1 MAELL
6 SSKLHDIDN
15 LLLVKQEQLTEIDG
29 IGPVIASSV
38 INYIENVS
46 NRRVIENLRTAG
58 LTLANETDLQSEE
71 QSLTTIRFVVT
82 GKLEHFSRSDIEEKI
97 KIAGG
102 TVNNKVSKRTD
113 YLIAG
118 QDAGSKLNDAKDLD
132 IKIISEQEFTELL

>member
-1 MAELL
+1 M
-6 SSKLHDIDN
+6 
-15 LLLVKQEQLTEIDG
+15 
-29 IGPVIASSV
+29 
-38 INYIENVS
+38 
-46 NRRVIENLRTAG
+46 
-58 LTLANETDLQSEE
+58 QSEE
-71 QSLTTIRFVVT
+71 QSLTNIRFVVT

-132 IKIISEQEFTELL
+132 IKIISEQEFTELYTK